1 MKRLRENVAAKLAI
15 TVGVSA
21 AVAVAAAIAFG
32 AGAARADDAS
42 YLADLQA
49 RGVPFLVPAQ
59 AVHDGY
65 RVCSDIRNGE
75 PPQIVA
81 QSFGIYYNAVGPTI
95 VDIAQRNL
103 CPDTLQHDRKEVV
116 S

>member
-1 MKRLRENVAAKLAI
+1 MRHGIAAI
-15 TVGVSA
+15 VI
-21 AVAVAAAIAFG
+21 AAAGFG
-32 AGAARADDAS
+32 FATAQAGAARADDVS

-65 RVCSDIRNGE
+65 RVCGDIRNGE

-103 CPDTLQHDRKEVV
+103 CPDTLR
-116 S
+116 

>member
-1 MKRLRENVAAKLAI
+1 MKRGIA
-15 TVGVSA
+15 
-21 AVAVAAAIAFG
+21 AAAIVAAGFG
-32 AGAARADDAS
+32 FATVQAGHARADDAS

-65 RVCSDIRNGE
+65 RVCGDIRNGE

-95 VDIAQRNL
+95 VDIAQHDL
-103 CPDTLQHDRKEVV
+103 CPDTLR
-116 S
+116 

>member
-21 AVAVAAAIAFG
+21 AVAAAIAFG
-32 AGAARADDAS
+32 AGRAHADDAS

-95 VDIAQRNL
+95 VDIAQHDL
-103 CPDTLQHDRKEVV
+103 CPDTLR
-116 S
+116 